1 MTTFPSHYQPVLTKH
16 NYGYEY
22 FLKWAERYARENT
35 FRWEEGKYTKPSDSI
50 KSLAERIAQR
60 NNRKRLEE
68 IMTRSDG
75 YYKQSNHVALHWYVQ
90 EQMDNDNEVM
100 KVFEYDFTEDAKTNA
115 RRKAKFEKEN
125 GGCVNNVLSNL
136 FGC

>member
-1 MTTFPSHYQPVLTKH
+1 MSYYQPVQTKH
-16 NYGYEY
+16 NYGWEHYLGWAQREADINAD
-22 FLKWAERYARENT
+22 KWSRGIYR
-35 FRWEEGKYTKPSDSI
+35 KPSI
-50 KSLAERIAQR
+50 HTRSLAERIAQR

-90 EQMDNDNEVM
+90 EHMDNDNEVM